1 MRRLLLLAALLLP
14 ACSDGVRPPVTAAP
28 TIPAAPA
35 LTVPRPGGL
44 VGLDPSPW
52 HDATYV
58 DPWTFDVHWTAGV
71 EECYRLSE
79 VRVAET
85 ATTVTVTLVVGS
97 PRPPS
102 GTQVCRAI
110 GVNART
116 RVTLTEPLRERR
128 LVDGARG
135 EVRRLRA
142 G

>member
-1 MRRLLLLAALLLP
+1 MRRLVLLAALLLP
-14 ACSDGVRPPVTAAP
+14 ACSDGVPPPVTAAP

-35 LTVPRPGGL
+35 LTVPRPGDL
-44 VGLDPSPW
+44 VGLYSASW
-52 HDATYV
+52 QHATYV

-71 EECYRLSE
+71 DECFRLSE

-97 PRPPS
+97 PRPPAE
-102 GTQVCRAI
+102 GQVCPAI

-116 RVTLTEPLRERR
+116 RVTLAAPLRERR
-128 LVDGARG
+128 LVDGATG